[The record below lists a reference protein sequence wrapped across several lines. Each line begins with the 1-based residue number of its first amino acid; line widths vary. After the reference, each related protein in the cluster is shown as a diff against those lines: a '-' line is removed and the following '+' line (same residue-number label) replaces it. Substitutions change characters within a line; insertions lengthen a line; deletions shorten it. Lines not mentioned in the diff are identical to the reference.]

1 MSKLTVSIAAVTM
14 AASLGAYAALPT
26 GAAPFQVVV
35 PNMKSGIE
43 FTLEGLY
50 LQPTNSDF
58 DYATS
63 IVSSSGSS
71 STATNISTVDPDYDL
86 GFRIGLGYIF
96 PDSGNDVQAS
106 WTHFSHNN
114 TDSINFGN
122 GSTFDVITR
131 AGSEYTSNDNS
142 VTNLAVS
149 SDADFKYDAVD
160 LDVGQYISV
169 GTRLQTRLF
178 AGLRYAQVRNDLTDT
193 YAGDFSGAG
202 DGTPALLAPIPF
214 SDVEVYNSKFTGI
227 GPRFGVD
234 ATYHVG
240 NCFGIV
246 GHVAAALLVGR
257 VETSTNLSFQESGV
271 SPSSVSVTAD
281 NQTRVVPAFDAQLG
295 IDYTWPISNNASS
308 FTVEAGYQATQY
320 VDAIDRLNTTFD
332 GSPVTRVTS
341 GVGFNGPYLSLNY
354 KM

>member
-1 MSKLTVSIAAVTM
+1 MSKLTVSVAAVTL

-35 PNMKSGIE
+35 PNLKSGIE

-50 LQPTNSDF
+50 LQPTNSDL

-63 IVSSSGSS
+63 ITSFAGSD
-71 STATNISTVDPDYDL
+71 STATNISTVDPDYDF

-106 WTHFSHNN
+106 WTHFSHST
-114 TDSINFGN
+114 TDSAGFSGL
-122 GSTFDVITR
+122 GLDVITR
-131 AGSEYTSNDNS
+131 AGREFFGDSDTDNVTASSN
-142 VTNLAVS
+142 
-149 SDADFKYDAVD
+149 ADFKYDTVD

-178 AGLRYAQVRNDLTDT
+178 MGLRYAQVKNNLTDT
-193 YAGDFSGAG
+193 YTGAFTVTG
-202 DGTPALLAPIPF
+202 APGATLVDPAF
-214 SDVEVYNSKFTGI
+214 SDVENYNSKFTGI

-240 NCFGIV
+240 NCFGVV

-257 VETSTNLSFQESGV
+257 VETSTNLSYSA
-271 SPSSVSVTAD
+271 SDTPSISSLSVNAD

-308 FTVEAGYQATQY
+308 LTIEAGWQVTQY
-320 VDAIDRLNTTFD
+320 IDAIDRLNTTTD
-332 GSPVTRVTS
+332 GDSVTRVTS
-341 GVGFNGPYLSLNY
+341 NVGFDGPYLSLNY
-354 KM
+354 RM